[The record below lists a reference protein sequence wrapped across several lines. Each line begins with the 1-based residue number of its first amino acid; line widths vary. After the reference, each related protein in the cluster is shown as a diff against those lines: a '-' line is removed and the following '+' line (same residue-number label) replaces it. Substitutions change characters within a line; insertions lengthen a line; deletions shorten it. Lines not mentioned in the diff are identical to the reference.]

1 MTTLDLDQA
10 ADQLAGTT
18 PDNATGAA
26 PAPARSRTVLDR
38 IQDDTFR
45 AEIAKALPNHVDPG
59 SFVRHAAT
67 LVAQN
72 PGLMTIARG
81 GPGTDPQSIVR
92 GVMRAAALGL
102 DLDPTLGQAWLV
114 PRRDHGTHT
123 AVFQVGYQGWLEL
136 INRDG
141 RVVVEVKTVH
151 QADGFEV
158 RNGTGR
164 CLKHTFDPWADRG
177 PVLGWFAYA
186 TFPDGRDQWETLSVA
201 EAEAHRDKHAPKKNG
216 AVVGP
221 WKENFPEMA
230 KKTAFLRLQKW
241 LPKSTEV
248 AQAIADD
255 ADARAVIGETS
266 VVPDDDVIDVDE
278 VADQAPATEEA

>member
-10 ADQLAGTT
+10 ADQLAGNSADSS
-18 PDNATGAA
+18 PVA